1 MQKMLAV
8 VVSTFAVV
16 LSSFSFVR
24 AEITI
29 NLAAIETIESDG
41 NAYAF
46 NQRSRCYGLY
56 QISEVCLKDFNLAHQ
71 TDYTGQDLFIPMVN
85 EAVAVWYFEELKRM
99 LDYYEIPVSPAAVIA
114 AYNWGIGNVV
124 KWHKNGADFTQL
136 PQETQNYIAK
146 YQKLASL

>member
-1 MQKMLAV
+1 MLAV
-8 VVSTFAVV
+8 IVSTIAVV
-16 LSSFSFVR
+16 LSSFSFAR

-29 NLAAIETIESDG
+29 NLAAIKTIESDG

-46 NQRSRCYGLY
+46 NQRTKCYGLY
-56 QISEVCLKDFNLAHQ
+56 QISEICLKDFNLAHQ

-85 EAVAVWYFEELKRM
+85 EAVAAWYFAELKRM
-99 LDYYEIPVSPAAVIA
+99 LDYYEIPVSLSTVIA

-136 PQETQNYIAK
+136 PQETRNYIEK
-146 YQKLASL
+146 YQRLAPL